1 MISYHKK
8 NVQLAGRL
16 SDTYDVFPLSNALGL
31 SEANVGR
38 YVSFY
43 DVRAYSVVF
52 NLPFHC
58 QTTPPVI
65 IETTEGEFELVR
77 KETSYEQ
84 LFMEE
89 GEDIA

>member
-1 MISYHKK
+1 MIKTICKSSDLVSQK

-16 SDTYDVFPLSNALGL
+16 SDTYDIFPLSNALGL

-43 DVRAYSVVF
+43 DVRAYSVA
-52 NLPFHC
+52 
-58 QTTPPVI
+58 VI
-65 IETTEGEFELVR
+65 IKTTEGEFKLVR

-84 LFMEE
+84 LFMAEAE
-89 GEDIA
+89 GIA